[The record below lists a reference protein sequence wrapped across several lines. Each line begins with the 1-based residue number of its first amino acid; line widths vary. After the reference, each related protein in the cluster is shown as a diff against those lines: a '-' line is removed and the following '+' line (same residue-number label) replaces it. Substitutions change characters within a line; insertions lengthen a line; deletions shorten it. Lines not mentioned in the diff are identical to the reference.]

1 MTDTP
6 EQERANPGPDRD
18 RSNTDRINTEH
29 LRDYTQLRRT
39 TYDRKIAGV
48 AGGLARHLNIDPV
61 IVRVVFVVLI
71 FFGGAGLILYG
82 AAWLLVPEDT
92 GRPATVQTSDST
104 RNTLLII
111 AAVVAGLLLVGDSW
125 GGFGFPWPLVIIAL
139 IVFGVLMSRDNAPTD
154 AAPSAPAP
162 YRATQPGAAYEAGDQ
177 DVPLSQPFQYTG
189 HQYGWQPVNPQP
201 QPVRP
206 RKSGPL
212 LFGITLALIAAGL
225 GALGLYDAVA
235 ADNVADAAYPA
246 LALAI
251 TGGMLVLGAFYGRP
265 GGLILLGLVSAVAL
279 TGTSIAGPRYDG
291 DRDIVASPSS
301 AFEVKQSY
309 SVPAGRIE
317 LDLSNVKDL
326 AELNGHN
333 ISLDANAGELVVI
346 LPPGLA
352 AHITSDIHVAGA
364 IDLPGDNDDEGLSPS
379 RTVSIAGPDDK
390 ATIDLDL
397 ELDFGHI
404 QVRQEAA

>member
-6 EQERANPGPDRD
+6 EQERANPAPDR
-18 RSNTDRINTEH
+18 DRINTEH

-82 AAWLLVPEDT
+82 AAWLLVPEDS
-92 GRPATVQTSDST
+92 GRPATVHTNDST

-154 AAPSAPAP
+154 APVSAPAP
-162 YRATQPGAAYEAGDQ
+162 YPANQPGAAYEAGDQ
-177 DVPLSQPFQYTG
+177 TAPLGQPFQYTG
-189 HQYGWQPVNPQP
+189 RQYGWQPVNPQP
-201 QPVRP
+201 QPVR
-206 RKSGPL
+206 RKKSGPL
-212 LFGITLALIAAGL
+212 LFGLTLALIAAGL

-235 ADNVADAAYPA
+235 TDNVADAAYPA

-265 GGLILLGLVSAVAL
+265 GGLVLLGLISAVAL
-279 TGTSIAGPRYDG
+279 VGTSIAGPRYDG
-291 DRDIVASPSS
+291 ERNLQVSPTS
-301 AFEVKQSY
+301 AIGVEDSY

-317 LDLSNVKDL
+317 LDLSKVKDL
-326 AELNGHN
+326 AALDEKH
-333 ISLDANAGELVVI
+333 ISLDANAGELLVI
-346 LPPGLA
+346 LPPGLSA
-352 AHITSDIHVAGA
+352 NVTADIDAAGA
-364 IDLPGDNDDEGLSPS
+364 IELPDDNDKDGFGPS
-379 RTVSIAGPDDK
+379 LDRFVGNSNEDP
-390 ATIDLDL
+390 TIELDL

-404 QVRQEAA
+404 EVRQEAA